1 MTPNARKLKALFS
14 GLAILLFSCI
24 NAPAQTAQ
32 PVSLELVL
40 LVDVSASV
48 EADEFRLQREGL
60 AAAFASPE
68 VLRAIRQ
75 NARGGTAVAVV
86 QWGDQRHQRRAI
98 DWQLLRSEADA
109 IALASR
115 IAEMPRLI
123 DGGHTAI
130 GDALTFGLRELN
142 SNRFAG
148 LRRAIDLSGDG
159 RSNDGRSLSESRQ
172 EVLSSGVTIN
182 ALAILNEIP
191 LLHQYFRKHLIGGDA
206 AFMLTASDY
215 RDFARAIRLKLE
227 QEIRSAPLSRLD
239 MPSRIRFAAKKE
251 RRSSSPVTEARR

>member
-1 MTPNARKLKALFS
+1 MLLISSIAS
-14 GLAILLFSCI
+14 VLAQ
-24 NAPAQTAQ
+24 AQQ

-48 EADEFRLQREGL
+48 EEDEFRLQREGL
-60 AAAFASPE
+60 AAAFASAD
-68 VLRAIRQ
+68 VRRAIRQ

-86 QWGDQRHQRRAI
+86 QWGDHKHQHKAI
-98 DWQLLRSEADA
+98 DWVVLRSDEDA
-109 IALASR
+109 LAVASR

-123 DGGHTAI
+123 EGGHTAI
-130 GDALTFGLRELN
+130 GDALIYGLKELDSN
-142 SNRFAG
+142 SFEG

-172 EVLSSGVTIN
+172 TVLSAGVTIN

-227 QEIRSAPLSRLD
+227 QEIRSAPLSNLH
-239 MPSRIRFAAKKE
+239 PSSGFRFAGARPGVTDM
-251 RRSSSPVTEARR
+251 RR